1 MTGPAIPHLA
11 AVRITAH
18 HREDG
23 RRVLRMH
30 EPFSLLLSVYDG
42 DRPDYLRRAFRSAVD
57 DQTVRPDQVVIVRD
71 GPVRDELATCLDE
84 LCVNSPVPVTLRCTL
99 HQSGSDDAL
108 IQYYTV
114 DSAQKTVSSGGD
126 IYRIGVDPNGSTGRV
141 ITRWSDT
148 EITLVNEEWI
158 RNGWQR
164 FRIVTVLDRLT
175 GAIRS
180 EDINIS
186 YSGAC
191 TIADVAKKL
200 F

>member
-1 MTGPAIPHLA
+1 MHRGWKIWDSGPLGICA
-11 AVRITAH
+11 ATA
-18 HREDG
+18 G
-23 RRVLRMH
+23 A
-30 EPFSLLLSVYDG
+30 LLLAPAAAAAPGASG
-42 DRPDYLRRAFRSAVD
+42 SA
-57 DQTVRPDQVVIVRD
+57 
-71 GPVRDELATCLDE
+71 A
-84 LCVNSPVPVTLRCTL
+84 PVTLRCSL
-99 HQSGSDDAL
+99 HESGSDDAV

-114 DSAQKTVSSGGD
+114 DSGQKTVASGGEL
-126 IYRIGVDPNGSTGRV
+126 YRIGADPSGSTGRV

-164 FRIVTVLDRLT
+164 FRIVTTMDRLT

-180 EDINIS
+180 EDLNIS
-186 YSGAC
+186 LSGNC